1 MEHLI
6 LQLKERN
13 ILTDPR
19 IESALREID
28 RARFVPKEK
37 RLEAYQNYPLPIGY
51 GQTISQPETVVFML
65 ELLKAQ
71 RGDTVIDVGSGSGW
85 QSALLG
91 HIVGEE
97 GCVHGM
103 EIVSELAEMSKEVID
118 SYGFITEGRVAI
130 HEKSARE
137 GLPEYASFNRI
148 ICAAELPEDIPTAW
162 ITQLAPEGKIVA
174 PIGENIVLL
183 IKHESGELER
193 HEYPGYIFV
202 PFVE

>member
-1 MEHLI
+1 MEHLL
-6 LQLKERN
+6 LQLKERGV
-13 ILTDPR
+13 LKTLA
-19 IESALREID
+19 IEAALRSID

-51 GQTISQPETVVFML
+51 GQTISQPETVVLML
-65 ELLKAQ
+65 ELLQPKE
-71 RGDTVIDVGSGSGW
+71 GGHILDVVSGSGW
-85 QSALLG
+85 QTALLA
-91 HIVGEE
+91 HIVGTE
-97 GCVHGM
+97 GRVDGM
-103 EIVSELAEMSKEVID
+103 EIVSELAAMSREAIN
-118 SYGFITEGRVAI
+118 SYGFITEERVAI

-137 GLPEYASFNRI
+137 GLPEYAPFDRI

-162 ITQLAPEGKIVA
+162 ITQLAPGGRIVA
-174 PIGENIVLL
+174 PTGENIVLL